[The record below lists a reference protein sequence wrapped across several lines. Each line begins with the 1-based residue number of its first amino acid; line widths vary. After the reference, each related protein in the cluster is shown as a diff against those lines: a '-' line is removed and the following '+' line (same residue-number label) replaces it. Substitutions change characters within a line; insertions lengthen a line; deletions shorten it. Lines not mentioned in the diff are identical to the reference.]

1 MQKGGSKM
9 TAKCPECAAQ
19 FELLEGT
26 VAGEIVVCPECGVE
40 LEVMSIDPLDLALAP
55 KVEEDWGE

>member
-1 MQKGGSKM
+1 M